1 MRVGFGCSV
10 YARGSASGHLDGI
23 GYYSNEL
30 ASRLALSVDVIRP
43 IVFGDKSAQVL
54 YGQPVLNLPKFSL
67 CALTSAVLGTSFPG
81 TGELRKQVDVV
92 HASDHHVPRFKGI
105 PVLAT
110 LMDAIPLSN
119 PEWASSS
126 FRALKNALWKKATT
140 WADHVVTISEFSKSE
155 IVKHFDIDAGRIS
168 VVPLGVDVRF
178 FSPLMENEMNGVL
191 SKYQLPENYFLFIGT
206 LQPRKNL
213 ARVIDAHQSLPVS
226 VRREYPL
233 VIVGRAGWGCDD
245 LVLRL
250 KSMPENEPIHWLGG
264 VDDMAKRALLQ
275 RAKALVFASLSEGF
289 GLPVLEAFASSTPV
303 IASNAT
309 SLPEVVGDAALLVD
323 PLRVDDIANAML
335 RITGD
340 SSLADQLK
348 WRGLSRSRS
357 FTWDACADKTR
368 AIYRQM
374 V

>member
-1 MRVGFGCSV
+1 
-10 YARGSASGHLDGI
+10 
-23 GYYSNEL
+23 
-30 ASRLALSVDVIRP
+30 
-43 IVFGDKSAQVL
+43 
-54 YGQPVLNLPKFSL
+54 
-67 CALTSAVLGTSFPG
+67 
-81 TGELRKQVDVV
+81 
-92 HASDHHVPRFKGI
+92 
-105 PVLAT
+105 
-110 LMDAIPLSN
+110 MDAIPLSN

>member
-1 MRVGFGCSV
+1 MIVGFGCSV
-10 YARGSASGHLDGI
+10 YVRGLSAEHLDGI

-30 ASRLALSVDVIRP
+30 ASRLAISEDLIKP
-43 IVFGDKSAQVL
+43 IVFGASSVQAL
-54 YGQPVLNLPKFSL
+54 YGQPVLNLPRFSC
-67 CALTSAVLGTSFPG
+67 CALTSAVMGTSFPG
-81 TGELRKQVDVV
+81 TGKLRRQVDVV
-92 HASDHHVPRFKGI
+92 HAPDHHVPRFKGI

-119 PEWASSS
+119 PKWASSS
-126 FRALKNALWKKATT
+126 FRTLKNALWKQTTT

-155 IVKHFDIDAGRIS
+155 IVQHFDIDKHRIS
-168 VVPLGVDVRF
+168 VVPLGVDDRF
-178 FSPLMENEMNGVL
+178 FSPLTENEMYDVL

-213 ARVIDAHQSLPVS
+213 ARVIDAHQILPAS

-245 LVLRL
+245 LLARMRSFP
-250 KSMPENEPIHWLGG
+250 KDEPIYWFGS
-264 VDDMAKRALLQ
+264 VDDMAKRAMLQ
-275 RAKALVFASLSEGF
+275 RATALVFASLSEGF

-303 IASNAT
+303 IASNTT

-323 PLRVDDIANAML
+323 PMRVDDIANAML
-335 RITGD
+335 RISDD

-348 WRGLSRSRS
+348 TRGLIRSRS
-357 FTWDACADKTR
+357 FTWDACAEKTR
-368 AIYRQM
+368 AIYRKM